1 MTVNKLFNE
10 DEWNAMVSTSH
21 EIISAQ
27 VTDHLG
33 ILYYTMACV
42 RILVLLEL
50 SKCLL

>member
-33 ILYYTMACV
+33 ILHTMACV